1 MKIEFH
7 EDGFD
12 STVTITS
19 TAFEF
24 RLHNRMVDTVLFVYP
39 SVHAKRRGFFILKT
53 VITGRPSHVLRAF
66 IALKAEASR

>member
-24 RLHNRMVDTVLFVYP
+24 RLHNRMVDTVLFIYP
-39 SVHAKRRGFFILKT
+39 SVRAKRRGFFILKRLLPADPLT
-53 VITGRPSHVLRAF
+53 CCVHI
-66 IALKAEASR
+66 